1 MQFPQTR
8 PEVTMFENRTASLG
22 ELITLLYD
30 EYMEIYNDEELASV
44 ATAATIND
52 LLMESAAHSRGDPLV
67 READAA

>member
-1 MQFPQTR
+1 MTQYTN
-8 PEVTMFENRTASLG
+8 TTLG
-22 ELITLLYD
+22 EVISMLYD